1 MEPILKESSLLA
13 MVTVK
18 NTFLHIPGAPPGARR
33 RCQSLPVAA
42 RRGAGE
48 PAAADPTTIPPSK
61 EIPAGGH
68 RRNRLSKKRR
78 DRVKR
83 RCVMETRVLKWP
95 DEEVLPL

>member
-1 MEPILKESSLLA
+1 MEPIVNDSSLRATGSQEAQPL
-13 MVTVK
+13 
-18 NTFLHIPGAPPGARR
+18 
-33 RCQSLPVAA
+33 S
-42 RRGAGE
+42 AGGGRE

>member
-1 MEPILKESSLLA
+1 MEPILTESSLLA

-48 PAAADPTTIPPSK
+48 PAAADPTTSPPSI
-61 EIPAGGH
+61 ETPAGR

-78 DRVKR
+78 DRVKA